1 MFLGAKCLRNKSRTK
16 GEGWSTAP
24 SWSPLPVILFAGY
37 PKAALL
43 FLFFGG
49 FRCCVWLFI
58 VLLVRYYN
66 KNRK

>member
-1 MFLGAKCLRNKSRTK
+1 MFLRAKCLRNKGRTK

-24 SWSPLPVILFAGY
+24 SWRPLPVILVAGY

-43 FLFFGG
+43 VLFFGG

-58 VLLVRYYN
+58 GLFVRY